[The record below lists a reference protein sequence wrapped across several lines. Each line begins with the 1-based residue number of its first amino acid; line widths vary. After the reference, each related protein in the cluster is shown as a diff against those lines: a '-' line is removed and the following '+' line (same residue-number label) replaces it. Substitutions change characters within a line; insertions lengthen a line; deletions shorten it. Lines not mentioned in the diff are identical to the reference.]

1 MDHFMKDSHE
11 VSANNLI
18 QWLERKSDKSIFD
31 FVKALN
37 DEKEHSGHK
46 QILETIKVVVSDDE
60 IFFYD

>member
-1 MDHFMKDSHE
+1 MKDSHD
-11 VSANNLI
+11 VSVNNLI
-18 QWLERKSDKSIFD
+18 QWLESKSDKSIFD

-46 QILETIKVVVSDDE
+46 QILENMKVVVHVGE